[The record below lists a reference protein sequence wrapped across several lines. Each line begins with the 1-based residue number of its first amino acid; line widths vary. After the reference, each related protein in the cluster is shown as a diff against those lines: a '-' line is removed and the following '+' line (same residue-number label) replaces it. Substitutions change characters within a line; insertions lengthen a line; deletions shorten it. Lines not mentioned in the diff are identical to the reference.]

1 MIQSPCIK
9 ICEIDF
15 GTMLCRGCGRTRDE
29 VARWLDMSDRER
41 AEIMAGLS
49 ERMRNAGM
57 SLPCR
62 TTDNTA
68 R

>member
-15 GTMLCRGCGRTRDE
+15 GTFLCRGCGRTRDE
-29 VARWLDMSDRER
+29 VARWMSMSDGER
-41 AEIMAGLS
+41 AEIMAGLAA
-49 ERMRNAGM
+49 RMRSAGM
-57 SLPCR
+57 KAPIVIPGER
-62 TTDNTA
+62 T

>member
-1 MIQSPCIK
+1 MIRSPCIK

-41 AEIMAGLS
+41 AEIMAGLG

-57 SLPCR
+57 KVPGHG
-62 TTDNTA
+62 
-68 R
+68 